1 MRLRRGRSG
10 PLLRRRPA
18 LRRARELLLKLLVAV
33 LQLLDLAGEL
43 PHLVLQAIEPH
54 HQFGFGQLRARRRD
68 GAEAGGG
75 QHERQNENSCHG

>member
-1 MRLRRGRSG
+1 LRSG
-10 PLLRRRPA
+10 AQRSAAAAAAR
-18 LRRARELLLKLLVAV
+18 LRRARELLLELLVAV